1 MTENSD
7 ELSTRVI
14 SDSSQLSQLT
24 LPGIKLS
31 VVAGPARG
39 QEIVARR
46 GVIRVGTSEDNDLV
60 IQDDS
65 VSRRH
70 LEIRLRGDEIRVV
83 DLRSTNG
90 TTINGVKIKEA
101 IVDPGAIIKLGSTEL
116 RTATAQEP
124 VTIPLSSK
132 SNFGGLLGKS
142 SAMRQVFGILER
154 VAPSEATVLIQGE
167 TGTGK
172 EVTAEAIHSHS
183 PRADGPF
190 MAIDCGA
197 IAANL
202 VESELFGH
210 AKGAF
215 TGAMNE
221 RRGVFE
227 DADGGTLFLDEIGE
241 LPLEMQPKL
250 LRALETRTIR
260 RLGETRTRPIDVRVV
275 AATNRDLAE
284 EVNRGTFRE
293 DLFFRLAVVQVEL
306 PPLRH
311 RREDI
316 PALVKHFINRF
327 SPDSPPPSKEL
338 LQNLAAQPWTGN
350 VRELRN
356 AVERAL
362 ALSVPGFSE
371 PDQSQPEGSADEAM
385 SFLFDLPIK
394 EAIEKWTNDFERK
407 YIEHALQRSGGS
419 VSEAARQSGVN
430 RRYVQRL
437 MKRLGIRSGQNEA

>member
-1 MTENSD
+1 MVGKNE

-14 SDSSQLSQLT
+14 TDQSQLKHLT

-31 VVAGPARG
+31 VIAGPARG
-39 QEIVARR
+39 KEIIARR
-46 GVIRVGTSEDNDLV
+46 GIIRVGTSEDNDLV
-60 IQDDS
+60 INDDS

-70 LEIRLRGDEIRVV
+70 LELRLRGDEIRAV

-101 IVDPGAIIKLGSTEL
+101 IVEAGAIIKVGDTEL
-116 RTATAQEP
+116 RTAAVQEP
-124 VTIPLSSK
+124 VSIPLSSK
-132 SNFGGLLGKS
+132 TNFGGLLGKS
-142 SAMRQVFGILER
+142 TAMRQVFGVLER

-183 PRADGPF
+183 SRAEGPF
-190 MAIDCGA
+190 LAIDCGA

-215 TGAMNE
+215 TGAMTE

-260 RLGETRTRPIDVRVV
+260 RLGETRSRKIDVRVV

-293 DLFFRLAVVQVEL
+293 DLYFRLAVVQVEL
-306 PPLRH
+306 PPLRQ
-311 RREDI
+311 RRDDI
-316 PALVKHFINRF
+316 PALVRHFISRF
-327 SPDSPPPSKEL
+327 DPKSPAPSKEL
-338 LQNLAAQPWTGN
+338 MNNLAAQPWTGN

-362 ALSVPGFSE
+362 ALSAPGPSNTE
-371 PDQSQPEGSADEAM
+371 QQITEANADEAM

-394 EAIEKWTNDFERK
+394 EATEKWTSDFERK
-407 YIEHALQRSGGS
+407 YIEYALQRSGGS
-419 VSEAARQSGVN
+419 VSEAARQCGVN

-437 MKRLGIRSGQNEA
+437 MKRLGIRSGHSDA

>member
-1 MTENSD
+1 MAGNSE

-14 SDSSQLSQLT
+14 TDQSQLKHFT

-31 VVAGPARG
+31 VIAGPARG
-39 QEIVARR
+39 KEIIARR
-46 GVIRVGTSEDNDLV
+46 GIIRVGTSEDNDLV
-60 IQDDS
+60 INDDS

-70 LEIRLRGDEIRVV
+70 LELRLRGDEIRAV

-90 TTINGVKIKEA
+90 TTINGVKIREA
-101 IVDPGAIIKLGSTEL
+101 IVEAGAIIKVGDTEL
-116 RTATAQEP
+116 RTAAVQEP
-124 VTIPLSSK
+124 VTIPLSSQTH
-132 SNFGGLLGKS
+132 FGGLLGKS

-183 PRADGPF
+183 SRAEGPF
-190 MAIDCGA
+190 MTIDCGA

-215 TGAMNE
+215 TGAMTE

-260 RLGETRTRPIDVRVV
+260 RLGETRSRPIDVRVV

-306 PPLRH
+306 PPLRQ

-316 PALVKHFINRF
+316 PALVRHFINRF
-327 SPDSPPPSKEL
+327 APDSPAPSKEL
-338 LQNLAAQPWTGN
+338 MSNLAAQPWTGN

-362 ALSVPGFSE
+362 ALSVPGPNHTEQETSE
-371 PDQSQPEGSADEAM
+371 ANADEAM
-385 SFLFDLPIK
+385 SFLFGLPIK
-394 EAIEKWTNDFERK
+394 EATEKWTSDFERK
-407 YIEHALQRSGGS
+407 YLEHALQKSGGS

-437 MKRLGIRSGQNEA
+437 MKRLGIRSGISDA